1 MAEKKKVRIGLGT
14 FDLIKGIAM
23 LSVIF
28 VHTQWR
34 YDAQQFPLF
43 NSLGLIFAILL
54 GSGAMPMFFLV
65 SGFGFKEKPE
75 KMVLKKTFSELLIPY
90 IRAIPIFF
98 FSYCALRYI
107 LFPTGWDLIKAAAR
121 GSCGYLLGI
130 PRPGYIFENDSISAG
145 ALWFFLALFIATNLL
160 NIVLKIKNTAIQTI
174 TVILL
179 VVAGYMLLKLDF
191 LFYCIPQ
198 GLMALGFCY
207 FGFMMKKRKLL
218 ERWMYSK
225 WTYLILVPIWLLM
238 LAATLT
244 GKSTGFDM
252 ATGGFSPLEYLG
264 AGCSGL
270 FSMIISI
277 YLSKFDLK
285 WLEWIG
291 TIGRYSYWIL
301 YTHAIEML
309 AFPWYDLAVLNPN
322 GHMSLMNEL
331 TIKVIVILTGYMIFK
346 KCSQIKYQRLLL
358 IKQNNSR

>member
-1 MAEKKKVRIGLGT
+1 MTEKRKVRIGLGT

-28 VHTQWR
+28 AHTKWR
-34 YDAQQFPLF
+34 YDVQQFPVF

-54 GSGAMPMFFLV
+54 GSGAMPMFFMV
-65 SGFGFKEKPE
+65 SGFGFKEKAE
-75 KMVLKKTFSELLIPY
+75 KVVLKKTFSDLLIPY

-98 FSYCALRYI
+98 FAYCALRYI
-107 LFPTGWDLIKAAAR
+107 LFPTSWDLIKAAAR
-121 GSCGYLLGI
+121 GACGYLLGI
-130 PRPGYIFENDSISAG
+130 PRPGYFFGNQSISAG

-160 NIVLKIKNTAIQTI
+160 NIVLKIKNTKIQSI

-179 VVAGYMLLKLDF
+179 VIAGYILLKLDF

-207 FGFMMKKRKLL
+207 FGFIMKKKKLL
-218 ERWMYSK
+218 DRWMYSK
-225 WTYLILVPIWLLM
+225 RMYFILVPVWFLM
-238 LAATLT
+238 LVVTLT

-252 ATGGFSPLEYLG
+252 ADGRFSLLEYFG

-270 FSMIISI
+270 FSMMVSI
-277 YLSKFDLK
+277 YLSQFELK
-285 WLEWIG
+285 GLSWIG

-309 AFPWYDLAVLNPN
+309 VFPWYELADASPNRYIALVIELVL
-322 GHMSLMNEL
+322 
-331 TIKVIVILTGYMIFK
+331 KVIVILIGCMIFK
-346 KCSQIKYQRLLL
+346 KCAQIRYQRVLC
-358 IKQNNSR
+358 RR